1 MALKLVKPRAGKS
14 PYYYVRGTYGGQSI
28 DASTKA
34 KNEKDARQFKNALE
48 RRLDQ
53 EKFEDRKPG
62 TFKAAADLFKAFKS
76 SDHRDTVWIGRI
88 CALIGDMDLAD
99 IRQSTLVKMANDL
112 YPDAAPETKNRQA
125 LAIASGI
132 LHYAAE
138 NNMCP
143 YIRVKKFKT
152 KTPESRSLTKDQAQ
166 VIIASAEGKMK
177 TLVTWLF
184 YQGWR
189 ISDVLRLTWADLDF
203 KNETVRY
210 HISKT
215 DDYRVMPLHP
225 RVIEAFNLETKGI
238 GRVFPWGNKSN
249 LYREMGDPTDKKSFR
264 GKLGFLF
271 TPHMARHSFATWL
284 ANEGVSP
291 LEIMEAGGWKDHKS
305 VLRYAKLDPTR
316 VRTIIGKIK

>member
-1 MALKLVKPRAGKS
+1 MALKIIKPRIGRT
-14 PYYYVRGTYGGQSI
+14 PYFYVRGTHAGQFV

-34 KNEKDARQFKNALE
+34 TTEKDARRFKISLE
-48 RRLDQ
+48 RQLEKERAEPRQ
-53 EKFEDRKPG
+53 EG
-62 TFKAAADLFKAFKS
+62 TFQAAADLFIDFKRS
-76 SDHRDTVWIGRI
+76 VHRDKVWISRI
-88 CALIGDMDLAD
+88 CALIGETQLAD

-125 LAIASGI
+125 LAVASAI

-143 YIRVKKFKT
+143 YIRVRKFKA
-152 KTPESRSLTKDQAQ
+152 KTPEARSLSHAQAQ
-166 VIIASAEGKMK
+166 VIIARAQGKMK
-177 TLVTWLF
+177 LLVTWLF

-189 ISDVLRLTWADLDF
+189 ISDVLRLTWSDLDF
-203 KNETVRY
+203 KAETVRY

-215 DDYRVMPLHP
+215 DDYRTMPLHP
-225 RVIEAFNLETKGI
+225 RTIEAFKSEERGI

-249 LYREMGDPTDKKSFR
+249 LYRDLGDPDDKRSFR
-264 GKLGFLF
+264 GKLGFQF

-305 VLRYAKLDPTR
+305 VIRYVKLDPTR
-316 VRTIIGKIK
+316 VRAIIGKLK